1 MAIRVLLADDQT
13 LVRDGFRM
21 ILEAQDDLEI
31 AGEAADGV
39 QAVSLAAQYEPD
51 LVLMDIR
58 MPRMDGIAAT
68 RAITAA
74 RPQTRVLVLTTF
86 DLDDYVYDA
95 LLAGASGFL
104 LKDVGRDEL
113 VSAVRIVA
121 AGEALLAPSVTRR
134 LLGDFV
140 RSRSTA
146 RSAES
151 AKTGLA
157 GPEVLTG
164 RELDTLQLLAQG
176 MSNLETAERL
186 VVSEHTVKTHVSNVF
201 HKLGLRDRVHAVI
214 YAYERGLVNS
224 PQS

>member
-1 MAIRVLLADDQT
+1 MRVLLVDDHT

-21 ILEAQDDLEI
+21 ILEIQDDMEI
-31 AGEAADGV
+31 VGAASDGAEAV
-39 QAVSLAAQYEPD
+39 ELAASLKPD
-51 LVLMDIR
+51 VVLMDIR

-74 RPQTRVLVLTTF
+74 DPSARVLVLTTF

-104 LKDVGRDEL
+104 LKDVGRDDL
-113 VSAVRIVA
+113 VSAVRVVA
-121 AGEALLAPSVTRR
+121 EGEALLAPTVTRR

-140 RSRSTA
+140 RSRGA
-146 RSAES
+146 RGPGE
-151 AKTGLA
+151 TGFA
-157 GPEVLTG
+157 GPDVLTA
-164 RELDTLQLLAQG
+164 RELDTLELLGQG
-176 MSNLETAERL
+176 LSNLQIAERL

-214 YAYERGLVNS
+214 YAYERGIIKPSS
-224 PQS
+224 P

>member
-1 MAIRVLLADDQT
+1 MIRVLLADDQT

-31 AGEAADGV
+31 VAEAADGAE
-39 QAVSLAAQYEPD
+39 AVSLAAQHHPD

-58 MPRMDGIAAT
+58 MPRLDGIGAT
-68 RAITAA
+68 REIIAA
-74 RPQTRVLVLTTF
+74 RPSTRVLVLTTF

-104 LKDVGRDEL
+104 LKDVGRAEL
-113 VSAVRIVA
+113 VNAVRVVA
-121 AGEALLAPSVTRR
+121 GGEALLAPSVTQR

-140 RSRSTA
+140 ASRATVQPA
-146 RSAES
+146 VQ
-151 AKTGLA
+151 TGRA
-157 GPEVLTG
+157 GPDVLTG
-164 RELDTLQLLAQG
+164 RELDTLRLLAQG
-176 MSNLETAERL
+176 LSNLEIADRL

-214 YAYERGLVNS
+214 YAYERGIAGG

>member
-1 MAIRVLLADDQT
+1 MTIRVLLADDQT

-31 AGEAADGV
+31 AAEAADGV
-39 QAVSLAAQYEPD
+39 QAVALAAEHRPD

-68 RAITAA
+68 RAITTSQ
-74 RPQTRVLVLTTF
+74 PQTRVLVLTTF

-104 LKDVGRDEL
+104 LKDVGRDDL
-113 VSAVRIVA
+113 VTAVRIVA
-121 AGEALLAPSVTRR
+121 GGEALLAPSVTRR

-140 RSRSTA
+140 RSRSA
-146 RSAES
+146 APAAAEQ
-151 AKTGLA
+151 TGLA
-157 GPEVLTG
+157 GPDVLTA

-176 MSNLETAERL
+176 LSNLQIADRL

-214 YAYERGLVNS
+214 YAYERGLIK
-224 PQS
+224 PTA

>member
-1 MAIRVLLADDQT
+1 MTIRVLLADDQT

-31 AGEAADGV
+31 VGEAADGEH
-39 QAVSLAAQYEPD
+39 AVSLAAEHRPD

-68 RAITAA
+68 RAITTS

-95 LLAGASGFL
+95 LLAGASGFM
-104 LKDVGRDEL
+104 LKDVGRNDL
-113 VSAVRIVA
+113 VTAVRVVA
-121 AGEALLAPSVTRR
+121 GGEALLAPSVTRR

-140 RSRSTA
+140 RSRTA
-146 RSAES
+146 EPATTQQ
-151 AKTGLA
+151 TGLA
-157 GPEVLTG
+157 GPDVLTG

-176 MSNLETAERL
+176 LSNLEIADKL

-214 YAYERGLVNS
+214 YAYERGLVKPAS
-224 PQS
+224 

>member
-1 MAIRVLLADDQT
+1 MTIRVLLADDQI

-31 AGEAADGV
+31 VGEAADGER
-39 QAVSLAAQYEPD
+39 AVSLAAEHRPD

-58 MPRMDGIAAT
+58 MPKMDGIAAT
-68 RAITAA
+68 RAITTS

-95 LLAGASGFL
+95 LLAGASGFM
-104 LKDVGRDEL
+104 LKDVGRNDL
-113 VSAVRIVA
+113 VNAVRVVA
-121 AGEALLAPSVTRR
+121 GGEALLAPSVTRR

-140 RSRSTA
+140 RSRTA
-146 RSAES
+146 EPTTTQQ
-151 AKTGLA
+151 TGLA
-157 GPEVLTG
+157 GPDVLTG

-176 MSNLETAERL
+176 LSNLEIADQL

-214 YAYERGLVNS
+214 YAYERGLVKPAS
-224 PQS
+224 